1 MGYRVNLEE
10 ATLVFENNELK
21 VYPEDAPGFTA
32 ELSDDSGYYRELRYF
47 IEHVAQGEPVTV
59 CTPESAPVR
68 WKLLKPRFVPQ
79 KRTALWRRYLGN
91 KWYLKFI
98 H

>member
-59 CTPESAPVR
+59 CTPESAGSLEIIEAEIR
-68 WKLLKPRFVPQ
+68 SAKANG
-79 KRTALWRRYLGN
+79 ALETVSG
-91 KWYLKFI
+91 KQVVS
-98 H
+98 